1 MKGLIFRCLEELV
14 IEQKGMDLWEDLLE
28 QHCPEDRVYISAR
41 SYPDEELLAIATSV
55 ANALGL
61 NMEQTLKAFGTY
73 LFTFLAK
80 KHPAIVKEFTSFDKL
95 IISIDDVIHN
105 EVQKLYEEPNLP
117 TISATVI
124 DPNTIELIYNSPRQL
139 CFCAEGLIY
148 GCAEHF
154 NESVTIEHTTCT
166 HRSDP
171 YCTLIITHG

>member
-14 IEQKGMDLWEDLLE
+14 IEQKGMDLWEQLLE
-28 QHCPEDRVYISAR
+28 KHCPEDRVYISAR

-55 ANALGL
+55 SSALNL

-73 LFTFLAK
+73 LFSFLAK
-80 KHPAIVKEFTSFDKL
+80 KHPAIVKEFKNFDEL
-95 IISIDDVIHN
+95 IMSIDDVIHS

-117 TISATVI
+117 TISAKI
-124 DPNTIELIYNSPRQL
+124 LSKNKIEMIYNSPRQL

-154 NESVTIEHTTCT
+154 NESVVIEHTTCT

-171 YCTLIITHG
+171 VCTLIITHG